1 MLPVGDCGREAAP
14 ASSLLP
20 GCPGD
25 TEQSLIL
32 VSNGAPLLC
41 PFPGLNPLFLSNYL
55 LSFYLPV
62 LLVCKSSNRLGRHV
76 KES

>member
-1 MLPVGDCGREAAP
+1 MTQVYSTLGIVPPRALECFLLGDCGREAAP

-32 VSNGAPLLC
+32 ISNGAPLL
-41 PFPGLNPLFLSNYL
+41 
-55 LSFYLPV
+55 
-62 LLVCKSSNRLGRHV
+62 
-76 KES
+76 